1 MNFTI
6 TFSREELQE
15 LPEKHR
21 LDAITRAV
29 EQFHYAVIS
38 AAKAG
43 KKNYLVDMKHMPI
56 NQSGVRTFPPEYIP
70 TADDMIQGFK
80 IKFPGCDVSYTEVWE
95 ETKPG
100 VKTQK
105 KGILIDW
112 S

>member
-1 MNFTI
+1 MNVSSVW
-6 TFSREELQE
+6 SREELQA

-21 LDAITRAV
+21 LDAIARAV
-29 EQFHYAVIS
+29 EQFHFGIIS
-38 AAKAG
+38 TAQAG
-43 KKNYLVDMKHMPI
+43 KKNYLVDMKHMPR

-70 TADDMIQGFK
+70 TADDMLEGFK
-80 IKFPGCDVSYTEVWE
+80 KKFPGCDVTYTEVWE
-95 ETKPG
+95 ETNPG